1 MGKYILLLF
10 LALSGIFSAGQ
21 LYAQDLSNLKSQRPF
36 EFNGSLHLHTGF
48 YITNNPISRR
58 TPFNWAISG
67 SPTIRFYGISIPFSF
82 TFANQ
87 QFSYSQPFQRIGT
100 SPSWKWIKVHAGYR
114 NLNWSQYTLAG
125 HTFLGGGVDLTPGK
139 FRFSAM
145 YGYLKNIAIQS
156 DTAISGAILLP
167 TYKRKAYGVKLGFG
181 SDRSHFDL
189 IYFHAKDD
197 PASAQIDSA
206 YAQIFPPKENVV
218 LGADLRVSFTS
229 QLVLDVNTA
238 ASVITGNQLLGIPD
252 IEIPSAALV
261 KLIDFGD
268 NFLDVNLST
277 RIQFAGDASL
287 KYNGRFFGLGA
298 TFRHIDP
305 QYNSLGAY
313 YMQNDF
319 ENYTGNGYL
328 RIFKGRFN
336 LSGSFGVQRNNVSG
350 LRAFSDKRLI
360 GSGNLSLVIGKHTGL
375 NANYQNY
382 YTELTPSLIL
392 TNDTLRFAQVNK
404 TFAISP
410 YVHFTSGKSNH
421 NIMLSI
427 GQQDFD
433 NLSDGFTGS
442 NETQGKFGMISW
454 RTQLKEKDLSFG
466 LSGNWNSYTFLDQ
479 DNTRYGGTLTIGK
492 SLLDKKL
499 QISCSGTYNLSTLNQ
514 VSSGNITSARINASY
529 KILKNQSF
537 SIYTQFLSRHNLN
550 SNSFSEWSGNVGYG
564 IAF

>member
-1 MGKYILLLF
+1 MVKNILLLI
-10 LALSGIFSAGQ
+10 LVLSEILFEGQ

-36 EFNGSLHLHTGF
+36 EFDGSLHLHAGF
-48 YITNNPISRR
+48 YTTNNPISRR
-58 TPFNWAISG
+58 TPLSWAISG
-67 SPTIRFYGISIPFSF
+67 NPTLRFYGISIPFSF

-100 SPSWKWIKVHAGYR
+100 SPSWKWIRIHAGYR
-114 NLNWSQYTLAG
+114 NLHWSPYTLAD
-125 HTFLGGGVDLTPGK
+125 HTFLGGGVDLSPGK

-167 TYKRKAYGVKLGFG
+167 TYQRKAYGIKLGIG

-189 IYFHAKDD
+189 IYFHAKDN
-197 PASAQIDSA
+197 PNSVQLDSA
-206 YAQIFPPKENVV
+206 YAQIFPPKDNVV
-218 LGADLRVSFTS
+218 LGASLRLSLTK
-229 QLVLDVNTA
+229 QLIFDVNTA
-238 ASVITGNQLLGIPD
+238 ASVITGNQLVGLPD
-252 IEIPSAALV
+252 IEIPTEAV
-261 KLIDFGD
+261 VRLIQFSE

-298 TFRHIDP
+298 TFRRIDP

-328 RIFKGRFN
+328 RILKGRFN

-360 GSGNLSLVIGKHTGL
+360 GSGNLSMVIGKHAGINT
-375 NANYQNY
+375 NYQNY

-404 TFAISP
+404 TFTISP
-410 YVHFTSGKSNH
+410 YVHFTTGKSNH
-421 NIMLSI
+421 NLMLSV

-454 RTQLKEKDLSFG
+454 RTQLKEKDLTFG
-466 LSGNWNSYTFLDQ
+466 LTGNWNSYTFFDQ
-479 DNTRYGGTLTIGK
+479 DNTRYGGTLTVGK

-499 QISCSGTYNLSTLNQ
+499 QLNLSGTYNLSTLNQ
-514 VSSGNITSARINASY
+514 APSGNIISYRINASF
-529 KILKNQSF
+529 KILKNQSI
-537 SIYTQFLSRHNLN
+537 SIYTQYLSRQNLN
-550 SNSFSEWSGNVGYG
+550 TLSFSEWSGNIGYG